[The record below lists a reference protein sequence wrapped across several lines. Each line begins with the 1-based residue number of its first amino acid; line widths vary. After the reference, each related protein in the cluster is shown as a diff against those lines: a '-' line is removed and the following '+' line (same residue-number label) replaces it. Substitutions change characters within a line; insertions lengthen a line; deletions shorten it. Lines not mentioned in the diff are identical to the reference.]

1 MNNKNRRKHLNFSI
15 KRKMQLRLF
24 IKVFTIAIVGVGI
37 MGATFYFYSD
47 REISS
52 SYRQFHIH
60 AKNFLDLLQPAIILS
75 LLASLLVS
83 IVIALFFPIKIAGPL
98 YRIERDLK
106 EKLAKGDLTVKFN
119 LRKGD
124 EVNDLAEAA
133 NICVANLKR
142 KIETIK
148 RSAADIEAAVRGP
161 EGTENNNLKEL
172 VVKLNESLSQFKV

>member
-1 MNNKNRRKHLNFSI
+1 MNDKNRRKHLNFSI

-37 MGATFYFYSD
+37 MGAIFYFYSD

-60 AKNFLDLLQPAIILS
+60 AKNFLDLLLPAIVLS
-75 LLASLLVS
+75 LLAALLVS
-83 IVIALFFPIKIAGPL
+83 IVITLFFPIKIAGPL

-106 EKLAKGDLTVKFN
+106 EKLAKGDLTLKFH

-124 EVNDLAEAA
+124 EVDELAEAV
-133 NICVANLKR
+133 NICVANWKK

-148 RSAADIEAAVRGP
+148 KSAEDLEAALRGS
-161 EGTENNNLKEL
+161 EGTENNNVKEL
-172 VVKLNESLSQFKV
+172 VVRLNENLRQFKV

>member
-1 MNNKNRRKHLNFSI
+1 MNDKNRRKHLNFSI

-37 MGATFYFYSD
+37 MGAIFYFYSD

-52 SYRQFHIH
+52 SYRQFHIN
-60 AKNFLDLLQPAIILS
+60 AKNFLDLLLPAVVLS
-75 LLASLLVS
+75 LLASLIVS
-83 IVIALFFPIKIAGPL
+83 IVITLFFPIKIAGPL

-106 EKLAKGDLTVKFN
+106 EKLAKGDLTVRFH

-124 EVNDLAEAA
+124 EVDDLAEAV
-133 NICVANLKR
+133 NICVENWKE

-148 RSAADIEAAVRGP
+148 RSAEDIEAAVTESKGM
-161 EGTENNNLKEL
+161 ENNNAKEL
-172 VVKLNESLSQFKV
+172 LIKLRENLSQFKV